1 MEKKI
6 KEMIK
11 ATLNVNIDNMT
22 EEEKDYPLLSKRF
35 DVMPYQMLVFFTRIE
50 KEFGIRI
57 PDEYI
62 ADGKFNSY
70 NDISKIIC
78 IRPLSA
84 AIRAAFSGQTGPY

>member
-70 NDISKIIC
+70 NDIFKII
-78 IRPLSA
+78 LELV
-84 AIRAAFSGQTGPY
+84 TEHM

>member
-57 PDEYI
+57 PDECI

-70 NDISKIIC
+70 NDISKII
-78 IRPLSA
+78 LELV
-84 AIRAAFSGQTGPY
+84 TEHM

>member
-35 DVMPYQMLVFFTRIE
+35 DVDVV
-50 KEFGIRI
+50 
-57 PDEYI
+57 
-62 ADGKFNSY
+62 
-70 NDISKIIC
+70 
-78 IRPLSA
+78 
-84 AIRAAFSGQTGPY
+84 

>member
-57 PDEYI
+57 PDEHI

-70 NDISKIIC
+70 NDISKII
-78 IRPLSA
+78 LELV
-84 AIRAAFSGQTGPY
+84 TEHM

>member
-70 NDISKIIC
+70 NDIS
-78 IRPLSA
+78 LSL
-84 AIRAAFSGQTGPY
+84 IHI

>member
-62 ADGKFNSY
+62 ADGKFNSC
-70 NDISKIIC
+70 NDISKII
-78 IRPLSA
+78 LELV
-84 AIRAAFSGQTGPY
+84 TEHM

>member
-62 ADGKFNSY
+62 SDGKFNSY
-70 NDISKIIC
+70 NDISKII
-78 IRPLSA
+78 LELV
-84 AIRAAFSGQTGPY
+84 TEHM

>member
-50 KEFGIRI
+50 KT
-57 PDEYI
+57 
-62 ADGKFNSY
+62 
-70 NDISKIIC
+70 II
-78 IRPLSA
+78 I
-84 AIRAAFSGQTGPY
+84 

>member
-62 ADGKFNSY
+62 VDGKFNSY
-70 NDISKIIC
+70 NDISKII
-78 IRPLSA
+78 LELV
-84 AIRAAFSGQTGPY
+84 TEHM

>member
-11 ATLNVNIDNMT
+11 ATLNVNIDNM
-22 EEEKDYPLLSKRF
+22 
-35 DVMPYQMLVFFTRIE
+35 MPYQMLVFFTRIE

-70 NDISKIIC
+70 NDISKII
-78 IRPLSA
+78 LELV
-84 AIRAAFSGQTGPY
+84 TEHM

>member
-35 DVMPYQMLVFFTRIE
+35 DVMQYQMLVFFTRIE

-70 NDISKIIC
+70 NDISKII
-78 IRPLSA
+78 LELV
-84 AIRAAFSGQTGPY
+84 TEHM

>member
-62 ADGKFNSY
+62 AVGKFNSY
-70 NDISKIIC
+70 NDISKII
-78 IRPLSA
+78 LELV
-84 AIRAAFSGQTGPY
+84 TEHM

>member
-1 MEKKI
+1 MPETTPL
-6 KEMIK
+6 IK
-11 ATLNVNIDNMT
+11 AALNLRVGAGFDVYLNVNIDNMT

-70 NDISKIIC
+70 NDISKII
-78 IRPLSA
+78 LELV
-84 AIRAAFSGQTGPY
+84 TEHM

>member
-70 NDISKIIC
+70 NVISKII
-78 IRPLSA
+78 LELV
-84 AIRAAFSGQTGPY
+84 TEHM

>member
-70 NDISKIIC
+70 NDISEII
-78 IRPLSA
+78 LELV
-84 AIRAAFSGQTGPY
+84 TEHM

>member
-57 PDEYI
+57 PDKYI

-70 NDISKIIC
+70 NDISKII
-78 IRPLSA
+78 LELV
-84 AIRAAFSGQTGPY
+84 TEHM

>member
-62 ADGKFNSY
+62 ADGKVNSY
-70 NDISKIIC
+70 NDISKII
-78 IRPLSA
+78 LELV
-84 AIRAAFSGQTGPY
+84 TEHM